1 MLDSKVIGKKKKKGK
16 VFKGNPVEE
25 YADYHWLRSSTGER
39 VILEK
44 LSLQIIQRDFIP
56 KFPIKVSE
64 KGDISGLL

>member
-1 MLDSKVIGKKKKKGK
+1 M
-16 VFKGNPVEE
+16 EE